1 MGSEGVSPR
10 WGSIWVVATIPSPDG
25 LGYSLPPHSGLR
37 ADHPFLFL
45 IRDVK
50 HGTILFMGRVA
61 NPK

>member
-1 MGSEGVSPR
+1 
-10 WGSIWVVATIPSPDG
+10 VVATIPSPDG